1 MRNRH
6 NRKIT
11 KIDSINILEK
21 EKPYLVSCF
30 ELSLPMKVGHCSTSF
45 QVLIEDKDDMVEFF
59 NKYNEEVQKPNIDPF
74 MFYNTIPTFSSSTVV
89 IEELHKLVKRID
101 ETIKDS
107 IESYREREKL
117 NGTNYI
123 DFLAPDKKSI
133 IEVRNKEIPVFNT
146 LDIYA
151 YFDKYGREN
160 TFLLNTDFSF
170 STEILLYSKDN
181 ECILVEDLDYKSMPI
196 LSLLSQRVDRL
207 GEAYYSEDENFYYAY
222 IDGYQLERYGFNK
235 NIPKCDQIVSKEEKE
250 IREQNEIEES
260 YFKFK
265 IDKKTF
271 AVNVV
276 DGFDFLDGLFV
287 KNICR
292 KNF

>member
-45 QVLIEDKDDMVEFF
+45 QVLIEDKNDMVEFF

-74 MFYNTIPTFSSSTVV
+74 LFYNKIPTFSSSTVV
-89 IEELHKLVKRID
+89 IEELHKLVRHIG
-101 ETIKDS
+101 ETIKNS
-107 IESYREREKL
+107 IENYREREKS

-133 IEVRNKEIPVFNT
+133 IEKRNKEIPVFNT

-170 STEILLYSKDN
+170 STEILLYSKNN

-222 IDGYQLERYGFNK
+222 IDRYQLERYGFNRDV
-235 NIPKCDQIVSKEEKE
+235 PKGDQIVSREEKE